1 MSKNMLDY
9 QLIKELQGLHIVS
22 RITILKESIEVFYN
36 NVNHN
41 ESKLKFTVLV
51 TLNNGQK
58 YKFYSNKQIEK
69 FLTIL
74 YEDGAV

>member
-1 MSKNMLDY
+1 M
-9 QLIKELQGLHIVS
+9 S

>member
-1 MSKNMLDY
+1 MLDY